1 MKVTYMKSPNNE
13 GDQAQMDITFNQTKL
28 PAQGLGY
35 I

>member
-1 MKVTYMKSPNNE
+1 MKVTYMKLPNND